1 MPHLTLI
8 YLIVSW
14 FLLSLA
20 PSSAV
25 TLSALSSSILE
36 IEEEEESSSAE
47 DKSVFAQDKGVFAQ
61 GNGSLAQDQS
71 TSASQEQDA
80 SDKNRAPAL
89 ITVKHL
95 KDMPNLAEA
104 DARAA
109 ALSAAY
115 DKAMEQKSARDSA
128 QAQHEFLRSLELKH
142 DESLLD
148 HDDILPD
155 SPSSQAKQDPNFEFV
170 TTVRASE
177 MNRAA
182 LHQATRQESTPSRVS
197 SPYIY
202 GQTRELSVKTIAL
215 ALDMLKLEP
224 VAKLDL
230 RLGFMSNDTL
240 FVLNAEDLQRAT
252 VDCLQGRAYDCYL
265 AGRHYDA
272 MVSHEF
278 KERLKERSQASTNDN
293 ALVTISEPSPQA
305 VLNAA
310 YELSA
315 FKEELQEQSAPSS
328 PEPKLHSEPKLHP
341 EPSLEANTN
350 PELSSEANL
359 STKVDLAS
367 EGEVKPETKT
377 PEALVRGTGHDVAS
391 ELPPVANN
399 IIHMLSFYRRGCLES
414 SQESCTMMANA
425 NGRVGVALIL
435 GLFELKYPEIA
446 VQYLDRGCKR
456 GDPSSCANLGL
467 VQYNGM
473 LGTQVPLETSLT
485 KLRDSC
491 QLALT
496 ASRLVRDYDN
506 NVSLGCLTLGTIALH
521 GVYKDGVTRA
531 PDVHEARRELNFACN
546 LYNMEGCALLHK
558 LDDSLERAVII
569 NAQR

>member
-14 FLLSLA
+14 ILLSLA

-36 IEEEEESSSAE
+36 IEEEEESSSDE
-47 DKSVFAQDKGVFAQ
+47 DKSVFAQDKG
-61 GNGSLAQDQS
+61 SLAQNQS
-71 TSASQEQDA
+71 TSASQEQDD

-95 KDMPNLAEA
+95 NDMPNLAAA

-115 DKAMEQKSARDSA
+115 NKAMEQKSARDSA

-148 HDDILPD
+148 HGDIWPD
-155 SPSSQAKQDPNFEFV
+155 NPSSQAQQDPNFEFV

-177 MNRAA
+177 MERAA
-182 LHQATRQESTPSRVS
+182 LHQATRQESPQSSVS

-215 ALDMLKLEP
+215 ALDLLKLEP
-224 VAKLDL
+224 EGSLDL

-240 FVLNAEDLQRAT
+240 FVLNAEDLQRTT
-252 VDCLQGRAYDCYL
+252 VDCLQGHAYDCYL

-278 KERLKERSQASTNDN
+278 KERLKEQSQDSTNDN
-293 ALVTISEPSPQA
+293 ALATISEPSPQA

-315 FKEELQEQSAPSS
+315 FKEQLLEQSAPSS
-328 PEPKLHSEPKLHP
+328 PKLKLHP
-341 EPSLEANTN
+341 EPSLEANSN

-359 STKVDLAS
+359 SPKADLAS
-367 EGEVKPETKT
+367 EGEVKPETKA
-377 PEALVRGTGHDVAS
+377 PEVLVRSSGHDVAS
-391 ELPPVANN
+391 ELPPVVNN

-496 ASRLVRDYDN
+496 ASRLVRDYDSN
-506 NVSLGCLTLGTIALH
+506 ISLGCLTLGTIALH
-521 GVYKDGVTRA
+521 GVDKDGVTRA

-546 LYNMEGCALLHK
+546 LYNMEGCARLHK
-558 LDDSLERAVII
+558 LDDSLERAAII

>member
-61 GNGSLAQDQS
+61 GKGVFAQDKGVFAQGNGSLAQDQS

-95 KDMPNLAEA
+95 NDMPNLAEA

-230 RLGFMSNDTL
+230 RLSFMSNDTL
-240 FVLNAEDLQRAT
+240 FVLNAEDLQRTT

-278 KERLKERSQASTNDN
+278 KERLKEQSQDSTNDN
-293 ALVTISEPSPQA
+293 ALATISEPSPQA

-315 FKEELQEQSAPSS
+315 YIQ
-328 PEPKLHSEPKLHP
+328 
-341 EPSLEANTN
+341 N
-350 PELSSEANL
+350 PALRPTQILSSVL
-359 STKVDLAS
+359 
-367 EGEVKPETKT
+367 
-377 PEALVRGTGHDVAS
+377 R
-391 ELPPVANN
+391 
-399 IIHMLSFYRRGCLES
+399 
-414 SQESCTMMANA
+414 
-425 NGRVGVALIL
+425 
-435 GLFELKYPEIA
+435 
-446 VQYLDRGCKR
+446 
-456 GDPSSCANLGL
+456 
-467 VQYNGM
+467 
-473 LGTQVPLETSLT
+473 LT
-485 KLRDSC
+485 
-491 QLALT
+491 
-496 ASRLVRDYDN
+496 
-506 NVSLGCLTLGTIALH
+506 
-521 GVYKDGVTRA
+521 
-531 PDVHEARRELNFACN
+531 
-546 LYNMEGCALLHK
+546 
-558 LDDSLERAVII
+558 
-569 NAQR
+569 

>member
-61 GNGSLAQDQS
+61 GNGSLAQNQS

-95 KDMPNLAEA
+95 NDMPNLAEA

-305 VLNAA
+305 VLNA
-310 YELSA
+310 
-315 FKEELQEQSAPSS
+315 
-328 PEPKLHSEPKLHP
+328 EPKLHP

-377 PEALVRGTGHDVAS
+377 PEALVRGTGHDVAT

-485 KLRDSC
+485 KLRNSC